1 VHYHDRNGRELDY
14 LSIRVQKIMK
24 IFLIALLTFALV
36 ACEKSAFNETPVV
49 QAIEVEESET
59 EYVPTPVAKAS
70 IVKFFDY
77 ACGHCRN
84 AHFTVKNLKTKFGDK
99 VEFIYKHYPLSA
111 ETYLVAET
119 AECARRQDKFEA
131 YHDKLFEENFQNY
144 APENLQIVAESVG
157 VDMEQFN
164 TCVANGGGR
173 SKVQADVDEATS
185 LGVSGTPYFLIN
197 NSVPLPGA
205 IPEQSFSRLID
216 QVLAG
221 EVR

>member
-1 VHYHDRNGRELDY
+1 
-14 LSIRVQKIMK
+14 MK
-24 IFLIALLTFALV
+24 TFALAFLTLILV
-36 ACEKSAFNETPVV
+36 GCNNQAAEKPPVV
-49 QAIEVEESET
+49 EVVET
-59 EYVPTPVAKAS
+59 KPETFVPAPVTTAR

-84 AHFTVKNLKTKFGDK
+84 SHYTVKNLKAEFGDQ

-131 YHDKLFEENFQNY
+131 YHDKLFEENFQDY

-157 VDMEQFN
+157 LNMEQFN

-173 SKVQADVDEATS
+173 SKVQADVDEAKS
-185 LGVSGTPYFLIN
+185 MGVSGTPYFVIN

-205 IPEQSFSRLID
+205 IPEQSFSRLIK